1 MGTGTH
7 TLIPTDHSGSCSH
20 SPARPDPLP
29 SALTEP
35 GSPQTAHSSLQSR
48 LRWPEQCPCP
58 HLRTALNLLTYVW
71 FMSSHTQC
79 TCLRMWE
86 AQEKLAGAG
95 HLLQPGLC
103 TRPAPGV
110 TSSTSFLPSWSLA
123 SSPLFPPHCPCQRA
137 SSSQSQSTL
146 FKGFAPLPRGQLPNT
161 DALGTEEL

>member
-103 TRPAPGV
+103 TRPAPRGDFFHFL
-110 TSSTSFLPSWSLA
+110 SSQLEPGIIPSLSTPLSLSKSHLKPEPEHA
-123 SSPLFPPHCPCQRA
+123 FQRLCSSPQRTA
-137 SSSQSQSTL
+137 S
-146 FKGFAPLPRGQLPNT
+146 
-161 DALGTEEL
+161 EH